1 MSSKYLGGV
10 TDEMI
15 ALGKGKNITP
25 DIVAKLNLLND
36 IALSR
41 GQTLSQMALS
51 WILRDGVVTTVL
63 TGAST
68 PEQILQNVG
77 AISNLEW
84 DKDTL
89 DKIDLILK

>member
-1 MSSKYLGGV
+1 
-10 TDEMI
+10 
-15 ALGKGKNITP
+15 
-25 DIVAKLNLLND
+25 
-36 IALSR
+36 
-41 GQTLSQMALS
+41 MALS